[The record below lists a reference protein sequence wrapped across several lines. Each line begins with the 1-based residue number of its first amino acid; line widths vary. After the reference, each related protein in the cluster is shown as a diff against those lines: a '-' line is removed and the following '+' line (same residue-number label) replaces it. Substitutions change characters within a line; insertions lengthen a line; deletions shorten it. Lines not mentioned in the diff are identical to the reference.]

1 MKKVVIVAC
10 GIVLA
15 CATSA
20 QGPGFSHWTGAQLKD
35 IEKALGQKAGAS
47 KSASQP
53 LADLG
58 THLIQLSYREAS
70 GEAEIHEQVTD
81 VFVVQSGE
89 ATLAVG
95 GKLVNGKTTAAGE
108 LRGPS
113 LADAQLTELRAGDVV
128 NIPAGTPHQLL
139 IKDGK
144 KYTGL
149 VLKVRSKPGA

>member
-1 MKKVVIVAC
+1 MKKAVIVAC
-10 GIVLA
+10 FVVLA
-15 CATSA
+15 CVGSA
-20 QGPGFSHWTGAQLKD
+20 QGPGFSHWTGVQLKD
-35 IEKALGQKAGAS
+35 IEKTLGQKAGVS

-70 GEAEIHEQVTD
+70 GEAEIHEHVTD

-95 GKLVNGKTTAAGE
+95 GRMVDGKVTAAGE

-113 LADAQLTELRAGDVV
+113 LAGAQLKELRAGDVV
-128 NIPAGTPHQLL
+128 NIPAGTPHQVLV
-139 IKDGK
+139 KDGK
-144 KYTGL
+144 IYACL
-149 VLKVRSKPGA
+149 VVKIRS

>member
-1 MKKVVIVAC
+1 MKKAIIIAC
-10 GIVLA
+10 GFVLA
-15 CATSA
+15 CASSA
-20 QGPGFSHWTGAQLKD
+20 QGPSSSHWTGAQLKD
-35 IEKALGQKAGAS
+35 IEKTLGQKAGVL

-53 LADLG
+53 LVDLE

-70 GEAEIHEQVTD
+70 GEAEVHEHVTD

-95 GKLVNGKTTAAGE
+95 GKLVNGKMTAAGE
-108 LRGPS
+108 FRGPS
-113 LADAQLTELRAGDVV
+113 LAGAQLTELGAGDVV
-128 NIPAGTPHQLL
+128 HIPAGTPHQLL

-149 VLKVRSKPGA
+149 VVKIRS

>member
-1 MKKVVIVAC
+1 MQKAVIVAC

-15 CATSA
+15 CASSA
-20 QGPGFSHWTGAQLKD
+20 QGPGFSHWTGAQLKAM
-35 IEKALGQKAGAS
+35 EQTLRQKTGVS
-47 KSASQP
+47 MSASQP

-58 THLIQLSYREAS
+58 THLLQLSYREAS
-70 GEAEIHEQVTD
+70 GEAEIHEHVTD

-95 GKLVNGKTTAAGE
+95 GRLVNGRTTAAGE
-108 LRGPS
+108 LRGTS
-113 LADAQLTELRAGDVV
+113 LADAQLTDLTAGDVV

-144 KYTGL
+144 TYTCL
-149 VLKVRSKPGA
+149 VVKIRS